1 MSLVI
6 HLDFFYVILW
16 LNKYYAKIKE
26 YNLKLL
32 ASWGIVWKSKSVDTS

>member
-6 HLDFFYVILW
+6 YFDFFYVIFW
-16 LNKYYAKIKE
+16 LNKYYVKIKE

-32 ASWGIVWKSKSVDTS
+32 VSWGIVWKFKSVDIF